1 MWAAGHSND
10 APAAEGVRT
19 ATLLLEAGADPRSR
33 DDRGRDALMI
43 AAARGH
49 TAMIALLLDHGADL
63 TARDNIGKTAMAL
76 AETDAARAAL
86 SRP

>member
-1 MWAAGHSND
+1 
-10 APAAEGVRT
+10 
-19 ATLLLEAGADPRSR
+19 
-33 DDRGRDALMI
+33 DRGRDALMI